1 MHYIIVVCLLFLLQV
16 LYEMVFAQ
24 SSITTPFWIY
34 KLHPRKLIPTNT
46 ELSKCNLITPIVVV
60 AELSEDAPDILDV
73 FSPEV

>member
-1 MHYIIVVCLLFLLQV
+1 MKWCLHKVASLLPFGYINC
-16 LYEMVFAQ
+16 
-24 SSITTPFWIY
+24 
-34 KLHPRKLIPTNT
+34 PRKLIPTNT